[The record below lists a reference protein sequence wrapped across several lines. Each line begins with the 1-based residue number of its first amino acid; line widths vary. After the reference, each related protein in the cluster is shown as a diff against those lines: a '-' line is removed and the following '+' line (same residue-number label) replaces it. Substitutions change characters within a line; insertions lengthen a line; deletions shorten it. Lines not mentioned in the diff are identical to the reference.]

1 MTEAQKNIA
10 WAVSR
15 IQEEIAKAKA
25 GAKRAAKRAANS
37 VMLPDKQR
45 PAAKRGEVAG
55 LRKALRLVRQVQKA
69 VG

>member
-25 GAKRAAKRAANS
+25 GAQRAAMRESDAGWE
-37 VMLPDKQR
+37 LHDR
-45 PAAKRGEVAG
+45 KRGEAAG
-55 LRKALRLVRQVQKA
+55 LRKALRLVRQVAKA

>member
-15 IQEEIAKAKA
+15 IEEEIAKAKA
-25 GAKRAAKRAANS
+25 GAQRAAMRESDAAQQFRDALGVTQNH
-37 VMLPDKQR
+37 
-45 PAAKRGEVAG
+45 AADAM
-55 LRKALRLVRQVQKA
+55 AYAMTKA

>member
-15 IQEEIAKAKA
+15 IEEEITKAKE
-25 GAKRAAKRAANS
+25 GARRAAMRESDAGWE
-37 VMLPDKQR
+37 LHDR
-45 PAAKRGEVAG
+45 KRGEAVG
-55 LRKALRLVRQVQKA
+55 LRKALRLVRQVAKA

>member
-25 GAKRAAKRAANS
+25 GAQRAAKRDTKAGWELN
-37 VMLPDKQR
+37 DR
-45 PAAKRGEVAG
+45 KRGEAAG
-55 LRKALRLVRQVQKA
+55 LRKALRLVRQVAKA